1 MQINWFEIVV
11 QMINFFIL
19 LFVLQKLL
27 YGPVINVMEK
37 RQQGIQA
44 QQQEADRKI
53 REAEEKEANFSA
65 KIAELENQKQVLLEE
80 AKQEARQAKEEM
92 LENFKTEAG
101 KKREGYHREV
111 EEEKE
116 RFLRELRANLG
127 QKATQIAAGILAMI
141 SKEELED
148 KVFAAFLQKIETL
161 DPEALQDERSGTE
174 ELILTSAVELSKAQK
189 STLEKRL
196 QEAVG
201 DFDGISYVVDEKL
214 ILGYE
219 LKLETLTV
227 HTNITKYLEETE
239 KSIALALENKSF

>member
-11 QMINFFIL
+11 QMINFFLL

-27 YGPVINVMEK
+27 YTPVINVMEK

-53 REAEEKEANFSA
+53 REAEEKEADFTA

-80 AKQEARQAKEEM
+80 AKQEARLTKEEM
-92 LENFKTEAG
+92 LENFKAEAG

-116 RFLRELRANLG
+116 RFLRELRGVLG
-127 QKATQIAAGILAMI
+127 QKATQIAARILTMI

-148 KVFAAFLQKIETL
+148 KLFATFLQKIATL
-161 DPEALQDERSGTE
+161 DPETLQDERLGTE
-174 ELILTSAVELSKAQK
+174 ELFLKSAVELSQEQK

-196 QEAVG
+196 QDAVG
-201 DFDGISYVVDEKL
+201 TFDGISYEVDEEL

-227 HTNITKYLEETE
+227 HANITKYLEETE
-239 KSIALALENKSF
+239 KSIAQALENKSF

>member
-19 LFVLQKLL
+19 LFILQKLL

-37 RQQGIQA
+37 RQERIQA
-44 QQQEADRKI
+44 QQREADGKV
-53 REAEEKEANFSA
+53 REAQEREADFTA
-65 KIAELENQKQVLLEE
+65 RIAALENQKQVLLEE
-80 AKQEARQAKEEM
+80 AKEEARLAKEEI
-92 LENFKTEAG
+92 LESFRTEAG

-116 RFLRELRANLG
+116 RFLRELRATLG
-127 QKATQIAAGILAMI
+127 QKATQIAGGILAMI
-141 SKEELED
+141 SHEELED
-148 KVFAAFLQKIETL
+148 KIFAAFLQKV
-161 DPEALQDERSGTE
+161 EALNPEILEEERGGKE
-174 ELILTSAVELSKAQK
+174 RLILKSAAELSQAQK
-189 STLEKRL
+189 SALEKSL
-196 QEAVG
+196 HDAVG
-201 DFDGISYVVDEKL
+201 DFDGISYVVDDAL

-239 KSIALALENKSF
+239 KSIVQALENKSF

>member
-11 QMINFFIL
+11 QMINFFLL

-27 YGPVINVMEK
+27 YTPVINVMEK

-53 REAEEKEANFSA
+53 REAEEKEADFTA
-65 KIAELENQKQVLLEE
+65 KIAELENQKQVLLEA
-80 AKQEARQAKEEM
+80 AKQEARLTKEEM
-92 LENFKTEAG
+92 LESFKAEAG

-116 RFLRELRANLG
+116 RFLRQLRGVLG
-127 QKATQIAAGILAMI
+127 QQATQIAARILTMI

-148 KVFAAFLQKIETL
+148 KLFATFLQKIATL
-161 DPEALQDERSGTE
+161 DPETLQDERSGTE
-174 ELILTSAVELSKAQK
+174 ELILKSAVELSQEQK
-189 STLEKRL
+189 STLEERL
-196 QEAVG
+196 QDAVG
-201 DFDGISYVVDEKL
+201 TFDGISYEVDEEL

-227 HTNITKYLEETE
+227 HANITKYLEETE
-239 KSIALALENKSF
+239 KSIAQALENKSF